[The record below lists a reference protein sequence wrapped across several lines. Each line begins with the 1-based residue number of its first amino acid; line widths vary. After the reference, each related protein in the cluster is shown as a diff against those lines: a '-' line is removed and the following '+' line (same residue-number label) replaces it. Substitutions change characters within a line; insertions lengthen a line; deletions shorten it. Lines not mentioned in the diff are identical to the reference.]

1 MTMPLMMSGDN
12 GLNEVQLPKELQRLD
27 PGRRPL
33 PALASMKCSSRR
45 NCNGAGTRSAH
56 RSLRASMKCSSRR
69 NCNTSITQMMLEI
82 GDRPQ

>member
-45 NCNGAGTRSAH
+45 NCNL
-56 RSLRASMKCSSRR
+56 SLPFSWVP
-69 NCNTSITQMMLEI
+69 LV
-82 GDRPQ
+82 RPQ